1 RLVRDRAGRGVR
13 LPRPERRREDDDRPD
28 ARHAPR
34 ADVGIGDGR
43 GIGPG
48 AEERRRD
55 SATDRDDARGAGP
68 LPAAERP
75 REPRVLRR
83 LVRGAGSERS
93 HRLGARGGQPGRSE
107 ERRVG
112 KGWGAVWGGGWWS
125 G

>member
-1 RLVRDRAGRGVR
+1 Y
-13 LPRPERRREDDDRPD
+13 LPVTLHHLGTPLFPYTTLFRS
-28 ARHAPR
+28 
-34 ADVGIGDGR
+34 

-107 ERRVG
+107 EHTSELQSLRHLVCRLLLE
-112 KGWGAVWGGGWWS
+112 
-125 G
+125 